1 MTQVALGANGKPLIT
16 AKSIKKL
23 EAEAAKGNMQGLAVI
38 TAGLAYAQK
47 TEAKKWAIA
56 YAAQDLWNK
65 HNINHGSQEVTLIP
79 PPPKGVGYPQPE
91 DVVSKPVP
99 EKAVQLDKNPSGT
112 AKGIPQITLNDVHLL
127 EWVANKGDAEELK
140 KDALSLA
147 SSQKNAAKKLA
158 LKKAGKQ
165 LLEKLYAHQGN
176 PPNSGPGHP
185 DRGKSGS
192 A

>member
-1 MTQVALGANGKPLIT
+1 M
-16 AKSIKKL
+16 
-23 EAEAAKGNMQGLAVI
+23 
-38 TAGLAYAQK
+38 
-47 TEAKKWAIA
+47 
-56 YAAQDLWNK
+56 
-65 HNINHGSQEVTLIP
+65 
-79 PPPKGVGYPQPE
+79 
-91 DVVSKPVP
+91 SKPVP

-176 PPNSGPGHP
+176 PQTVDLDTLTVESPVAPKSATQAAATPTDDKPIQLDIIPSGQ
-185 DRGKSGS
+185 
-192 A
+192 